1 MKKLFIIA
9 ALILTTLTTA
19 HAHAHAHAH
28 AQKLEAYGDDQCQAR
43 LLVCY
48 Y

>member
-9 ALILTTLTTA
+9 ALILTTLTT
-19 HAHAHAHAH
+19 AHAHAH